1 MTSVGFP
8 FPASS
13 IFGFRGI
20 YGASALEST
29 RSTRL
34 HTVCSVS
41 TKGLTTALKLTDV
54 SVQQDV
60 HEFMDVLFKRI
71 EAELKGTAHS
81 ALITDLFQGEQID
94 YVHCLTCG
102 TDSRRTDH
110 FRDLKLVVPLTE
122 PATGVPVKL
131 TTNNYGMGGPWHT
144 PLFDEVGGEG
154 VVDGGGVEG
163 EGVGGFSGGGDG
175 GVIGGGDS
183 GRGVGGCG
191 KGGAR
196 PYEALGTLSN
206 NQTAILKQ
214 FNNVLTCPRTR
225 RLWPRYSQTGARYHD
240 AHLISRLAAALS
252 AEKAVRDEA
261 AESRPSVWVD
271 DDGEDDPPDM
281 SAKKQKA

>member
-1 MTSVGFP
+1 MAWVGVRGVRCATRMHGAHWHAPSSFLSSWPTCKMTSVGFP

-122 PATGVPVKL
+122 PATGAPVKL

-154 VVDGGGVEG
+154 VVDGGGRRRSRSWPQSLG
-163 EGVGGFSGGGDG
+163 CPSTIS
-175 GVIGGGDS
+175 IGYGM
-183 GRGVGGCG
+183 
-191 KGGAR
+191 
-196 PYEALGTLSN
+196 P
-206 NQTAILKQ
+206 
-214 FNNVLTCPRTR
+214 
-225 RLWPRYSQTGARYHD
+225 
-240 AHLISRLAAALS
+240 
-252 AEKAVRDEA
+252 
-261 AESRPSVWVD
+261 
-271 DDGEDDPPDM
+271 
-281 SAKKQKA
+281 